1 MTRSVEIQ
9 ITSAENL
16 DGFVEAEQSRKE
28 EIAQALITSGA
39 KLILCGGEIDRDIL
53 HDLADEGILAIPEL
67 NESELHNAAEATDAT
82 IIDSILDV
90 DSSDLGVA
98 GSVHWEKRQA
108 TDQVEDIITID
119 DCTNPG
125 VVTLAIGGAGE
136 TATEEIIRGLHDAL
150 RATSLAHET
159 GELLPGGGAS
169 HTRIAQAV
177 REASESES
185 GRARLAMDAFARA
198 METIP
203 ATLAANAGK
212 DILDSVLEM
221 RTAAREGS
229 TTPIGIRADGEVG
242 DVSGVWHPRAVIEDG
257 LESATETSMSMLRID
272 QVISARGD

>member
-1 MTRSVEIQ
+1 MTRSAEIQ

-16 DGFVEAEQSRKE
+16 DGFIEAEQSRKE
-28 EIAQALITSGA
+28 EIAQTLIGTGA
-39 KLILCGGEIDRDIL
+39 KLVLCGGEIDRDIL

-67 NESELHNAAEATDAT
+67 DESELHNAAKATGAI
-82 IIDSILDV
+82 IIDSILDAA
-90 DSSDLGVA
+90 SSDLGVA
-98 GSVHWEKRQA
+98 GSVHWERRQA

-125 VVTLAIGGAGE
+125 VVTLAVGGAGE

-229 TTPIGIRADGEVG
+229 ETPIGIQADGEIG
-242 DVSGVWHPRAVIEDG
+242 DVTGVWHPRAVIEDG